1 MRSLAGGSNYM
12 RSRTNPSGIV
22 SPSDIPDSPPRG
34 SDDDIDTIDQQ
45 KTIIQPL
52 NLTRSTDTTVIERT
66 DNYLYDDNDVDSIKN
81 YATSSPQRIVYDD
94 NDDNDDN
101 NSIHSSLSSLTL
113 PLPPS
118 SSTSST
124 TQTLLSNINDLRNLK
139 HNLSIINEESL
150 HEQNERQKSSFNIS
164 NTTITTTD
172 DDDDEDEDEDQK
184 GKRLLF
190 ELIRQR
196 LPHHHISLTNT
207 SNSSSKTNDIDCQDK
222 SKGTSSTSSLSIND
236 QTMREDSSNHAQSS
250 HDITIPSS
258 AMQESG
264 YDSLLPIG
272 SAPKRS
278 LSNASLST
286 TRSLIVKKKHRCDE
300 ENDDP
305 MNGIVSPSDIPD
317 SPPRGSDDDIDT
329 IDQQKTIIQPLDLT
343 RSTGTTV
350 IERTDNYLYDD
361 NDVDSIK
368 NYATSSPQ
376 RISYDDNDD
385 NDDNNSIHSS
395 LSSLTLPLPPS
406 SSTSST
412 TQTLLSNINDLR
424 NLKHNLS
431 IINEES
437 LHEQNE
443 RQKSSFNISNTTI
456 TTTDDDDEDED
467 EDQKGKRLLFE
478 LIRQRLPHHHISL
491 TNTSDSSSKT
501 NDIDC
506 QDKSKGPSSTSSLSI
521 NDQVIFH

>member
-1 MRSLAGGSNYM
+1 MSINKQIILHDLNSKVSADSTPIM
-12 RSRTNPSGIV
+12 FSRDSSMETLSSFNVNFYSHNSTYTSEHSTNPSGIV

-52 NLTRSTDTTVIERT
+52 NLTRSTD
-66 DNYLYDDNDVDSIKN
+66 
-81 YATSSPQRIVYDD
+81 
-94 NDDNDDN
+94 
-101 NSIHSSLSSLTL
+101 
-113 PLPPS
+113 
-118 SSTSST
+118 
-124 TQTLLSNINDLRNLK
+124 
-139 HNLSIINEESL
+139 
-150 HEQNERQKSSFNIS
+150 
-164 NTTITTTD
+164 
-172 DDDDEDEDEDQK
+172 
-184 GKRLLF
+184 
-190 ELIRQR
+190 
-196 LPHHHISLTNT
+196 
-207 SNSSSKTNDIDCQDK
+207 
-222 SKGTSSTSSLSIND
+222 
-236 QTMREDSSNHAQSS
+236 
-250 HDITIPSS
+250 
-258 AMQESG
+258 
-264 YDSLLPIG
+264 
-272 SAPKRS
+272 
-278 LSNASLST
+278 
-286 TRSLIVKKKHRCDE
+286 
-300 ENDDP
+300 
-305 MNGIVSPSDIPD
+305 
-317 SPPRGSDDDIDT
+317 
-329 IDQQKTIIQPLDLT
+329 
-343 RSTGTTV
+343 TTV

-521 NDQVIFH
+521 NDQTMREDSSNHAQSSHDITIPSSAMQESGYDSLLPIGSAPKRSLSNASLSTTRSLIVKKKHRCDEENDDPMNGNNDNNNNTEYNDDEDDDHYDKKAGEALLRNLIAQVLPSFNPRYLNGGADDDDEEEEDEVVSNPRRPSPISQTYSSSNASSVRSLDIEIEMNKKSEKNLCIRSNKNHIPDVIQQEKIHSKRTYIHRPVHQTKTSELRRLQTHSRR